1 MENWV
6 WNEEE
11 LQFLEVE
18 EREDHHFERAKSL
31 RVEQQKK
38 ITNFINAFGLPT
50 KQEMRMYSPQK
61 TKRILKGAKQVQ
73 K

>member
-1 MENWV
+1 M
-6 WNEEE
+6 
-11 LQFLEVE
+11 QFSEVE

-38 ITNFINAFGLPT
+38 INSFTNAFGLPT

-61 TKRILKGAKQVQ
+61 TKKIGKGAKQPQ